1 MDKWYYIEQIRYRS
15 RYDNRDYLLDI
26 MDKYKKN
33 SIAEITYDEARE
45 FYESLKRRKFY
56 ENY

>member
-15 RYDNRDYLLDI
+15 RCDNRDYLLDI

-33 SIAEITYDEARE
+33 SISEITCDEARE
-45 FYESLKRRKFY
+45 FYESLKRRKIL
-56 ENY
+56 

>member
-33 SIAEITYDEARE
+33 SIAEITCDEARE
-45 FYESLKRRKFY
+45 FWNGMRKGRKRL
-56 ENY
+56 